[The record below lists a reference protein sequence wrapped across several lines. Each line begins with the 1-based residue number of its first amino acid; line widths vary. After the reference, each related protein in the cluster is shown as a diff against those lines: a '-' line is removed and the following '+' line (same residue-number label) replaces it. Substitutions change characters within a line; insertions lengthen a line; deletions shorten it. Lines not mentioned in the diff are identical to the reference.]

1 MILALLTANRMPKLE
16 PLALV
21 RDILSAAIFGL
32 LMLIPIGR
40 FWRSPV
46 RLFVSGMVGWGV
58 FVLTYVGLG
67 HVFQNLYMR
76 VRTPGVVLAY
86 GATAYGLVAVAS
98 WVFTMVHEAVHNP
111 PPPARRRTRHAHT
124 HR

>member
-1 MILALLTANRMPKLE
+1 LILALLTANRMPKLE

-21 RDILSAAIFGL
+21 RDILSAAVFGL

-58 FVLTYVGLG
+58 LVLAYVGLG

-76 VRTPGVVLAY
+76 VRTPGVALAY

-111 PPPARRRTRHAHT
+111 PVRRRTRHAHT